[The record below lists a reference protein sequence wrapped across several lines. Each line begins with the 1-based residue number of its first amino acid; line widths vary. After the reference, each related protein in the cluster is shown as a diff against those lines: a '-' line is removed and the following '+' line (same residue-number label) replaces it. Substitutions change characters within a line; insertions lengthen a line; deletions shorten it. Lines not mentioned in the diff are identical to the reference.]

1 MLKQSSLALMVV
13 VALSGCSSTTT
24 APLINPP
31 KQAMLIQTLDVDKL
45 VAGVTCTLANDQGQW
60 TVTTPGTVEVTTSE
74 QDLVVT
80 CTNKDANSG
89 TAKAVSSPTPSVFVH
104 PTAAVVAPVGAASI
118 IEEQLRGIT
127 QAYPST
133 VQVMLNQD
141 IIVTASQ

>member
-1 MLKQSSLALMVV
+1 
-13 VALSGCSSTTT
+13 
-24 APLINPP
+24 
-31 KQAMLIQTLDVDKL
+31 MLIQTLDVDKM

-60 TVTTPGTVEVTTSE
+60 TVTTPGTVEVITSE

-80 CTNKDANSG
+80 CTNQDANSG